1 MSALKL
7 PEAVDRVETLGVA
20 DQRLLRSTL
29 VDLVYKK
36 RAVRVPKACEDFSA
50 LEAAGLV
57 VRVDD
62 PVGFA
67 VAPDLC
73 KVGRKL
79 CTYLTRRNETDS
91 YYDPDRGMVDYPKGA
106 ELCGVMDLPDPATW
120 HAEFPDD
127 EITALLDLHG
137 VNRCRTWQPPRK
149 GGAG

>member
-1 MSALKL
+1 MRALKL
-7 PEAVDRVETLGVA
+7 SEAVDRVETLGVS
-20 DQRLLRSTL
+20 DQRLLRSIL

-36 RAVRVPKACEDFSA
+36 KAARASKACEDFSA

-62 PVGFA
+62 PAGFA

-106 ELCGVMDLPDPATW
+106 ELCGVMGLQGPAVW

-137 VNRCRTWQPPRK
+137 VNRCRTWQLPPK
-149 GGAG
+149 GGGS